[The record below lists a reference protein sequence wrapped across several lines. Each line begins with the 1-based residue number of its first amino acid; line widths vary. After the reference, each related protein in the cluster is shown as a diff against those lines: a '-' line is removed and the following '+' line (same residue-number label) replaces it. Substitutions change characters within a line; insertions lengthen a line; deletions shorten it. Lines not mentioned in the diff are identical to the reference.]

1 MVKPQP
7 WKAWVQGAAV
17 PLLLLA
23 LWQGVA
29 SLGWVNPQVLPSP
42 LAVARRWWEY
52 LAPGQPFDPAQ
63 GGRLAWLVSGELLQ
77 DAVGSLYRVL
87 AGFFIGAAL
96 GLPLGLLMGA
106 NERVFR
112 LLNPLI
118 QVLRPIP
125 PIAYIPLAILWFGL
139 GNPPAIFLIVIG
151 AFFPVLMNTVAGV
164 RHVDGIYLRAARNLG
179 AGQMTIFRRV
189 MLPAATPYI
198 LAGMRI
204 AMGTAFIV
212 VIVSE
217 MIAVNNGLGYRI
229 LEAREYFW
237 SDKIIAGM
245 LTIGLL
251 GLGIDQLMSRLNTHL
266 LRWHRGLEH

>member
-29 SLGWVNPQVLPSP
+29 SMGWVNPQVLPSP

-118 QVLRPIP
+118 QVLRPIRP
-125 PIAYIPLAILWFGL
+125 SPTSRWPSCGSAWA
-139 GNPPAIFLIVIG
+139 
-151 AFFPVLMNTVAGV
+151 T
-164 RHVDGIYLRAARNLG
+164 
-179 AGQMTIFRRV
+179 RR
-189 MLPAATPYI
+189 
-198 LAGMRI
+198 R
-204 AMGTAFIV
+204 
-212 VIVSE
+212 S
-217 MIAVNNGLGYRI
+217 
-229 LEAREYFW
+229 
-237 SDKIIAGM
+237 S
-245 LTIGLL
+245 
-251 GLGIDQLMSRLNTHL
+251 
-266 LRWHRGLEH
+266 